1 MISGSIP
8 KKILYVFSD
17 SKNINVGSCW
27 DWMNSPNKI
36 KVIPAMAVDANNK
49 KTILTA
55 EKWAS
60 DNGKKNVSKTESDNI
75 IKDIILCNIEYRGN
89 GGRAYK
95 VIADGYYVDL
105 REDVLTDIMLKS
117 SIINGKINGEFI
129 WAMVNSEMK
138 IVRKDSEL
146 YNELIKSANLKSIKP
161 IPIKELEVGGIYE
174 DRNGMQSIFLGIV
187 DTYSITNNTKNRD
200 YFDVFRKPLPEVKEN
215 FSINR
220 INKAL
225 LFFNISYE
233 KFSLEKEDK
242 SIINDTY
249 CYSYN
254 KSHSFIK
261 KIKQTKIED
270 NILELIRKKYKKIFS
285 KLYFEDEKDIQLK
298 HYYVEN
304 FSKLINVYPVGANEP
319 IFDHKKIQVFL

>member
-187 DTYSITNNTKNRD
+187 DTYSIINNTKID
-200 YFDVFRKPLPEVKEN
+200 SFYKPLPEVKEN

-242 SIINDTY
+242 LIINDIY
-249 CYSYN
+249 YYSYN

-261 KIKQTKIED
+261 KIEQTKIED
-270 NILELIRKKYKKIFS
+270 NIVELIRKKYKKIFS
-285 KLYFEDEKDIQLK
+285 NLYFKEKQKIQSC
-298 HYYVEN
+298 HYYVEK

>member
-36 KVIPAMAVDANNK
+36 KVMPAMAVDANNK

-187 DTYSITNNTKNRD
+187 DTYSIINNTKID
-200 YFDVFRKPLPEVKEN
+200 SFYKPLPEVKEN

-242 SIINDTY
+242 LIINDIY
-249 CYSYN
+249 YYSYN

-261 KIKQTKIED
+261 KIEQTKIED
-270 NILELIRKKYKKIFS
+270 NIVELIRKKYKKIFS
-285 KLYFEDEKDIQLK
+285 NLYFKEKQKIQSC
-298 HYYVEN
+298 HYYIVK
-304 FSKLINVYPVGANEP
+304 FSKLINIYPVGSNEP
-319 IFDHKKIQVFL
+319 VFDYKKIQVFL